1 MEVVRGA
8 PRWEGSTDT
17 GLEKGCRGHCSKR
30 SVSIQTLID
39 TSIRSGLEETLTSAS
54 HQLYFSFL
62 WQTPG

>member
-17 GLEKGCRGHCSKR
+17 GLEKGCRGHCSKC

-39 TSIRSGLEETLTSAS
+39 TVLFFIFVANTWVNHGNL
-54 HQLYFSFL
+54 
-62 WQTPG
+62 